1 MKRLLRI
8 LFFSVPAILAVVL
21 LPVRLAIESWLAFV
35 IIFGFLCSE

>member
-8 LFFSVPAILAVVL
+8 LFLCVPAVLAVAL
-21 LPVRLAIESWLAFV
+21 LPVRLAIVSWLAFV